1 MTDSLEDEIGRIVS
15 DKELKTLERAVLSAV
30 RDTKRNLDRYR
41 MLVFWDSD
49 PRRVSH
55 AATFDPPIVQ
65 LILRMR
71 DQYDSLNHKPGI
83 SDSDREQKQMDLL
96 GKMTST
102 LERFGKMTL
111 ETAKVAQ
118 SVLMSIASLSQRQR
132 EHKANMALKWAEL
145 DQKGITPLSEAEL
158 MTIAQSQPLSEESPI
173 VIVDDPPESNRSLEA
188 L

>member
-1 MTDSLEDEIGRIVS
+1 MRGPVTDSLEDEIGRIVS

-41 MLVFWDSD
+41 MLVFWDAD

-55 AATFDPPIVQ
+55 SATYDPPIVQ

-71 DQYDSLNHKPGI
+71 DQYDALVHKPGI
-83 SDSDREQKQMDLL
+83 SDAGREEMQMALL
-96 GKMTST
+96 SKMTAT

-158 MTIAQSQPLSEESPI
+158 MTIAHSQPLNDETPI
-173 VIVDDPPESNRSLEA
+173 VIADDPPAEA
-188 L
+188 P